1 MSLALSVL
9 PLVIII
15 ACGYLLAKT
24 NTLPKADWK
33 GIETLSFRVL
43 IPAVL
48 ILAITRTDLSFERFG
63 GVMIALVLTW
73 AAVVGLALALRLI
86 PRTRLGNPAFT
97 TIFQVGTRWNA
108 FVALAAA
115 EQFIGTQGLGV
126 MAVAIALLIPTI
138 NVSCIVVLSAFG
150 PTSTTLSGIVRF
162 VAKNPLVH
170 ACVCGLAIYFS
181 GIILPTPVVETL
193 DMIGRGALAVGLL
206 AVGAGISLRRL
217 ARWEGKVGAGVAL
230 RPLIAPCIFAGLAM
244 ALSLSPAQTLAGVL
258 VFAAPA
264 ASNGYIVAKQMGGD
278 ADLYADVLTW
288 QTLLCLVTLPVWA
301 YVLIG

>member
-9 PLVIII
+9 PLVLII
-15 ACGYLLAKT
+15 ASGYLLAKT
-24 NTLPKADWK
+24 GILPKADWK
-33 GIETLSFRVL
+33 GIETLSFRIL

-48 ILAITRTDLSFERFG
+48 VLAITRTDLSFERFG
-63 GVMIALVLTW
+63 GVMIALLLTW
-73 AAVVGLALALRLI
+73 ALLAVLALMLRLI
-86 PRTRLGNPAFT
+86 PQARLANPAFT
-97 TIFQVGTRWNA
+97 TLFQVGTRWNA

-115 EQFIGTQGLGV
+115 EQFIGTQGFGV

-150 PTSTTLSGIVRF
+150 PASTSVVGVIRIVAR
-162 VAKNPLVH
+162 NPLVQ
-170 ACVCGLAIYFS
+170 ACAVGLAIYFS
-181 GIILPTPVVETL
+181 GIALPAPVIETL

-217 ARWEGKVGAGVAL
+217 ARWDWKVITGVAL
-230 RPLIAPCIFAGLAM
+230 RPVIAPCIFAGLAM
-244 ALSLSPAQTLAGVL
+244 VLDLNPVQTLAGVL

-288 QTLLCLVTLPVWA
+288 QTLVCLIVLPVWA
-301 YVLIG
+301 FVIIG